1 MITVLIPT
9 YNRPKQLQRALASLN
24 NQSYKELKIIIS
36 DNSSNNE
43 SSKILGKF
51 KDLNI
56 YYIKNKKNIGDKKNF
71 LNTLSHVQTK
81 YFVWLLDDD
90 YFVDNDFFLKASKII
105 KQKPNI
111 GLIYSGR
118 QLFNQSTQTIY
129 KKTYTHKK
137 YFRSASEW
145 VLKRN
150 KQLVLNF
157 SGVILKY
164 DDFYSEI
171 INVKLVSGWATDD
184 LGYIFAAQYGV
195 QQLSGISVSLSTHV
209 DDYSGKGAKLEDYLI
224 SLRINRE
231 KIINILDKEQQNNN
245 KFSKNAIS
253 RIKKIYSDWSL
264 IAAEGVRILKSER
277 KNKNMLF
284 FKEIKN
290 NFKNFEKF
298 LYYLPKIIIIFILNI
313 IKQK

>member
-9 YNRPKQLQRALASLN
+9 YNRPKQFERALASLN

-43 SSKILGKF
+43 SSKIVGKF

-56 YYIKNKKNIGDKKNF
+56 YYTKNKKNIGLKKNF

-90 YFVDNDFFLKASKII
+90 YFVDNYFFLKASKII

-129 KKTYTHKK
+129 KKTYTHNK

-150 KQLVLNF
+150 TKLVFNF
-157 SGVILKY
+157 SGVILKS

-171 INVKLVSGWATDD
+171 INTELVAGWADDD
-184 LGYIFAAQYGV
+184 LGFIFAAQYGV

-209 DDYSGKGAKLEDYLI
+209 DDYNGKDVKLEDYLI
-224 SLRINRE
+224 SLRANRE
-231 KIINILDKEQQNNN
+231 KIINILDKEQQSNNRY
-245 KFSKNAIS
+245 SKNAIN
-253 RIKKIYSDWSL
+253 RIKKNYSDWSL
-264 IAAEGVRILKSER
+264 IAAEGMRILKSSR
-277 KNKNMLF
+277 KNKNKYF
-284 FKEIKN
+284 FQEVRS
-290 NFKNFEKF
+290 NFIDFEGIF
-298 LYYLPKIIIIFILNI
+298 YYLWKIIIIVIVNMF
-313 IKQK
+313 K